1 MTRVRDNEV
10 REIKDEGK
18 IIFTTV
24 YSTLGLGL
32 GITRLGK

>member
-18 IIFTTV
+18 IIFATV
-24 YSTLGLGL
+24 YSRLGL